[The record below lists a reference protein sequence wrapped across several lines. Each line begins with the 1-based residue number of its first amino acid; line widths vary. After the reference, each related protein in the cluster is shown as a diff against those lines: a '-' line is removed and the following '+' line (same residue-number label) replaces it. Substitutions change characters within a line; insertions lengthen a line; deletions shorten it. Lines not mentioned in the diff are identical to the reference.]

1 MLKHWLIELI
11 GHTSGLS
18 EAQLEQIEKALPTT
32 KALIDLL
39 NKAQPIIDQ
48 AHSLYI
54 EAEPL
59 IDQAMKEW
67 QTVGPAAQ
75 IMIDVISHHVDK
87 GGSPAEAAEAMR
99 AALDGSIK
107 SVAPDH
113 WMDRAMSC
121 VTVFGGTGFLGRR
134 VVHHLRETGATVRI
148 ASRHPGDADGD
159 NVKRIRADAHDERSV
174 EATVAGADGVVNA
187 ISLYVEHG
195 SETFHSVHVEAAA
208 RIASAARR
216 VGAKR
221 LVHLSG
227 IGADAASPSP
237 YIRSRGEGEAA
248 VQAAFPG
255 VVIIRPAVMFAPDDD
270 FLTTILRLLRVL
282 PAYPIFGDGR
292 TRLQPVYA
300 DDVAAAIT
308 QLLRQSKKPYPI
320 YELAGPRV
328 YSYEELLR
336 TIART
341 AGLRPVLMRTP
352 FALWHA
358 VAGLA
363 EILPHPPLTRNQ
375 VELMQIDTT
384 ASDNLPGLRE
394 LGISPRSLEE
404 ELEAMLKQSDTE
416 TQYQTAEEARSRQ
429 RLRRPRYGD
438 HTDRPA
444 LARATKLG
452 SCNADVARTGG
463 WSLPRFLATSWRG
476 RARITQLSIVA
487 RIQEPAFAFH
497 RRRHRRY
504 NGTRRAARAHR
515 CVGAHKFPCRSDP
528 AAAQDWVRRHG
539 DDLRCSRHGGGHDSP
554 RSAHARQGRW
564 HNTIGRC
571 LLR

>member
-1 MLKHWLIELI
+1 MLKHWLVELV
-11 GHTSGLS
+11 GHASGLS
-18 EAQLEQIEKALPTT
+18 EAQLMQIEKALPRT

-39 NKAQPIIDQ
+39 NKAHPVIEQ

-75 IMIDVISHHVDK
+75 ILIDVISHHVDK
-87 GGSPAEAAEAMR
+87 GGSPAEAADAMR

-113 WMDRAMSC
+113 WIDRVMSC

-134 VVHHLRETGATVRI
+134 VVQKLCESGATVRI
-148 ASRHPGDADGD
+148 ASRHPRRAEGD
-159 NVKRIRADAHDERSV
+159 NIKQIAADARDERSV
-174 EATVAGADGVVNA
+174 EAAVEGADCVVNA

-208 RIASAARR
+208 RIASVARR

-221 LVHLSG
+221 LVHVSG

-255 VVIIRPAVMFAPDDD
+255 AVIIRPAVMFAQDDG

-300 DDVAAAIT
+300 DDVASAIT
-308 QLLRQSKKPYPI
+308 QLLRQSKKPSPI

-352 FALWHA
+352 FALWDA

-404 ELEAMLKQSDTE
+404 ELEAMLKQSNTE
-416 TQYQTAEEARSRQ
+416 TQ
-429 RLRRPRYGD
+429 L
-438 HTDRPA
+438 
-444 LARATKLG
+444 L
-452 SCNADVARTGG
+452 N
-463 WSLPRFLATSWRG
+463 
-476 RARITQLSIVA
+476 
-487 RIQEPAFAFH
+487 
-497 RRRHRRY
+497 RRR
-504 NGTRRAARAHR
+504 G
-515 CVGAHKFPCRSDP
+515 S
-528 AAAQDWVRRHG
+528 
-539 DDLRCSRHGGGHDSP
+539 
-554 RSAHARQGRW
+554 
-564 HNTIGRC
+564 
-571 LLR
+571 

>member
-11 GHTSGLS
+11 GHASGLS
-18 EAQLEQIEKALPTT
+18 EAQLQQIEKALPRTR
-32 KALIDLL
+32 ALIDLL
-39 NKAQPIIDQ
+39 NKAQPIIEQ

-75 IMIDVISHHVDK
+75 ILIDVISHHVDK

-107 SVAPDH
+107 SIAPDH
-113 WMDRAMSC
+113 WIDRAMSC

-134 VVHHLRETGATVRI
+134 VVHHLRESGATVRI
-148 ASRHPGDADGD
+148 ASRHPGQADGD
-159 NVKRIRADAHDERSV
+159 NVKQIAADAHDERSV
-174 EATVAGADGVVNA
+174 EAAIAGADGVVNA

-195 SETFHSVHVEAAA
+195 RETFHSVHVEAAA
-208 RIASAARR
+208 RIASVARR
-216 VGAKR
+216 VGVKR
-221 LVHLSG
+221 LVHISG

-255 VVIIRPAVMFAPDDD
+255 AVIIRPAVMFAQDDG
-270 FLTTILRLLRVL
+270 FLTTILRLLRIL
-282 PAYPIFGDGR
+282 PAYPIFGNGR
-292 TRLQPVYA
+292 TRLQPAYA

-308 QLLRQSKKPYPI
+308 QVLRQSKRPYPI

-328 YSYEELLR
+328 YSYEELVR

-352 FALWHA
+352 FAFWGA

-363 EILPHPPLTRNQ
+363 EILPRPPLTRNQ

-384 ASDNLPGLRE
+384 ASDNLPGFRE

-404 ELEAMLKQSDTE
+404 ELEAMLKQSNEE
-416 TQYQTAEEARSRQ
+416 TQLPKPQK
-429 RLRRPRYGD
+429 RR
-438 HTDRPA
+438 
-444 LARATKLG
+444 
-452 SCNADVARTGG
+452 VA
-463 WSLPRFLATSWRG
+463 G
-476 RARITQLSIVA
+476 R
-487 RIQEPAFAFH
+487 
-497 RRRHRRY
+497 
-504 NGTRRAARAHR
+504 
-515 CVGAHKFPCRSDP
+515 D
-528 AAAQDWVRRHG
+528 
-539 DDLRCSRHGGGHDSP
+539 
-554 RSAHARQGRW
+554 
-564 HNTIGRC
+564 
-571 LLR
+571 

>member
-1 MLKHWLIELI
+1 MLKHWLVELV
-11 GHTSGLS
+11 GHASGLS
-18 EAQLEQIEKALPTT
+18 EAQLMQIEKALPRT

-39 NKAQPIIDQ
+39 NKAQPIIEQ
-48 AHSLYI
+48 AHSLYV

-75 IMIDVISHHVDK
+75 ILIDVISHHVDK
-87 GGSPAEAAEAMR
+87 GGSPAEAAQAMR

-134 VVHHLRETGATVRI
+134 VVHHLRESGATVRI
-148 ASRHPGDADGD
+148 ASRHPGQADDAD
-159 NVKRIRADAHDERSV
+159 VKQIRADAHDERSV
-174 EATVAGADGVVNA
+174 EAAVAGADGVVNA

-195 SETFHSVHVEAAA
+195 SETFHSAHVEAAA
-208 RIASAARR
+208 RIASVARR

-255 VVIIRPAVMFAPDDD
+255 AVIIRPAVMFAQDDS

-282 PAYPIFGDGR
+282 PAYPIFGDGK

-300 DDVAAAIT
+300 DDVASAIT
-308 QLLRQSKKPYPI
+308 QLLRQSKKPSPI

-336 TIART
+336 TIARA

-352 FALWHA
+352 FALWDA

-384 ASDNLPGLRE
+384 ASDDLPGLRE

-404 ELEAMLKQSDTE
+404 ELEAMLKQSNTE
-416 TQYQTAEEARSRQ
+416 TQ
-429 RLRRPRYGD
+429 
-438 HTDRPA
+438 
-444 LARATKLG
+444 
-452 SCNADVARTGG
+452 
-463 WSLPRFLATSWRG
+463 LPN
-476 RARITQLSIVA
+476 
-487 RIQEPAFAFH
+487 
-497 RRRHRRY
+497 RRR
-504 NGTRRAARAHR
+504 G
-515 CVGAHKFPCRSDP
+515 S
-528 AAAQDWVRRHG
+528 
-539 DDLRCSRHGGGHDSP
+539 
-554 RSAHARQGRW
+554 
-564 HNTIGRC
+564 
-571 LLR
+571 